1 MRSWQGYQKGVNL
14 GGWFSQCEYSKER
27 FDSFITEADIERLS
41 HWGIDHL
48 RLPVDYNLVET
59 EDGEYKEEGFAYIKR
74 AIEWCRKYGL
84 NMILDLHKTMGY
96 SFDPGESQ
104 AGFFDNEVY
113 QERFYR
119 LWEQFATRFSG
130 YGDNIAF
137 ELLNE
142 VVDKSVCDA
151 WNRISTVCIKRI
163 RNIAPDTKILL
174 GGYWNNSVKAVKD
187 LAMPFDE
194 NIVYNFHCY
203 DPLLFTHQGAYWVE
217 GMPLDFRM
225 GFDCTMQELKA
236 QAAANLPEYQ
246 ANLIQADPYD
256 GELDENYFEDLFA
269 EAIVAAEQ
277 RNVSLYCGEYGVIDK
292 ATPEDTLAWYS
303 AIHTVFER
311 HGIGRA
317 AWSYKEMDFGLQ
329 EERLSGV
336 LEQLT
341 KLL

>member
-59 EDGEYKEEGFAYIKR
+59 EDGAYKEEGFAYIKR
-74 AIEWCRKYGL
+74 AIEWCTKYGL

-151 WNRISTVCIKRI
+151 WNRISAICIKRI

-256 GELDENYFEDLFA
+256 GKLDENYFEDLFA
-269 EAIVAAEQ
+269 EAIAAAEQ
-277 RNVSLYCGEYGVIDK
+277 RNVPLYCGEYGVIDK

>member
-27 FDSFITEADIERLS
+27 FEGFITEADIERLA
-41 HWGIDHL
+41 HWGLDHL

-59 EDGEYKEEGFAYIKR
+59 EDGEYKEDGFAYIKR
-74 AIEWCRKYGL
+74 AIDWCRKYDL
-84 NMILDLHKTMGY
+84 NIVLDLHKTAGY
-96 SFDPGESQ
+96 SFDPGEAQ
-104 AGFFDNEVY
+104 HGFFENEAY

-119 LWEQFATRFSG
+119 LWEQFAACFAG
-130 YGDNIAF
+130 YGDGIAF

-142 VVDKSVCDA
+142 VVDETACDA
-151 WNRISTVCIKRI
+151 WNRISTACIKRI
-163 RNIAPDTKILL
+163 RKIAPDTKILL

-187 LAMPFDE
+187 LPMPFDE

-203 DPLLFTHQGAYWVE
+203 DPMLFTHQGAYWIE
-217 GMPLDFRM
+217 GMPLDFRV
-225 GFDCTMQELKA
+225 GFDCTMRELKE
-236 QAAANLPEYQ
+236 QAAANLPEYM
-246 ANLIQADPYD
+246 ANIIQKTEYE
-256 GELDENYFEDLFA
+256 GKLDENYFEYLFA
-269 EAIVAAEQ
+269 EAIAVAEQ
-277 RNVSLYCGEYGVIDK
+277 RNVPLYCGEYGVIDK
-292 ATPEDTLAWYS
+292 ASTEDTLAWYR

-317 AWSYKEMDFGLQ
+317 AWSYKEMDYGLQ
-329 EERLSGV
+329 EERLKGV